1 MSERITLFAEVILP
15 LPLPSTYTYRIPF
28 EWNDLVKKG
37 QRVVVQL
44 GNKKIYSGI
53 VFDVHDKA
61 PKVSSVKY
69 ILSILDEEPII
80 SELSFSLWLWVA
92 SYYMCYLG
100 DVMSA
105 ALPSAL
111 RLKSETKI
119 IMHPDFDGDITSLSE
134 DESKVFEVV
143 SRKESIEIKDA
154 IETTG
159 NNNILPLLN
168 SMIRKNLIITEEE
181 LNSKYRPKVEE
192 YISISN
198 NYKDEEKLKELFTR
212 LESKKTLQKQYEA
225 ILIFLSLAKNKDNEI
240 KKSDLTK
247 QPNISASAIKT
258 LIRDEVFHIEKKIQS
273 RLVKRESNLSVDKLI
288 LSEEQSIAYNSII
301 EKWDE
306 KPVSLIHGITGSGKT
321 ELYIKLINDV
331 IKEGRQVLFL
341 LPEIALTSHLIT
353 RLEKYFGNRIG
364 VFHSRFSNE
373 ERIEIWNKVRNPIK
387 ESRYDIILGSR
398 SSIFLPFI
406 DLGLI
411 IVDEEHDPSY
421 KQYDPSPR
429 YNARDTAIVLANLH
443 KAKTVLGSATPS
455 LESYFN
461 AKDDKYQLLELK
473 QRYSGTLLP
482 EVFLADIKESTKA
495 KKMYSHFTKTL
506 LENMGEA
513 LKNKEQIILFQNRRG
528 FARHLQ
534 CEACSWIPSCERCDV
549 SLTYHK
555 QSELLKCHYCGYS
568 INIPQQCP
576 ECNSHGV
583 KMVGFG
589 TEKIEEDLNIF
600 FPDAR
605 IARMDLD
612 TTRAKSSYET
622 LITDFQDRKIDI
634 LVGTQMITKG
644 LDFDNV
650 SIVGILNADSIINFP
665 DFRSYERAFQQM
677 VQVSGRAGR
686 KFKRGRVI
694 IQTFNPYH
702 PAIKDVISSDYN
714 SMYESQILERKV
726 FKYPPFYRLIKISL
740 RHREKNVVD
749 KSSEEFALEIRKIFG
764 GRILGPEYPLIPR
777 IRNYYSKEF
786 WLKVEK
792 EASITQVKQEIKVLM
807 EKFQA
812 SHKQLRISIDV
823 DPV

>member
-80 SELSFSLWLWVA
+80 SELSFSLWQWIA

-119 IMHPDFDGDITSLSE
+119 IIHPDFYGDITSLSE
-134 DESKVFEVV
+134 EESRVFEVV

-154 IETTG
+154 IQTTG
-159 NNNILPLLN
+159 NDNILPLLN

-192 YISISN
+192 YISMSKD
-198 NYKDEEKLKELFTR
+198 YKDEEKLKELFTR
-212 LESKKTLQKQYEA
+212 LESKKGLQKQYEA
-225 ILIFLSLAKNKDNEI
+225 LLIFLSIAKNKDNEI
-240 KKSDLTK
+240 KKSDLNK

-273 RLVKRESNLSVDKLI
+273 RLVRRESNLSVDKLM
-288 LSEEQSIAYNSII
+288 LSDEQLIAYNSIV

-306 KPVSLIHGITGSGKT
+306 KPVSLIHGVTGSGKT

-331 IKEGRQVLFL
+331 INNGRQVLFL

-398 SSIFLPFI
+398 SSIFLPFT

-429 YNARDTAIVLANLH
+429 YNARDTAIVLAHLH
-443 KAKTVLGSATPS
+443 RAKTVLGSATPS

-461 AKDDKYQLLELK
+461 AKEDKYQLLELK
-473 QRYSGTLLP
+473 TRYSGTLLP
-482 EVFLADIKESTKA
+482 EVFVADIKESTKS
-495 KKMYSHFTKTL
+495 KMMYSHFTKVL

-528 FARHLQ
+528 FAKHLQ
-534 CEACSWIPSCERCDV
+534 CEACSWIPSCEHCDV

-555 QSELLKCHYCGYS
+555 QSELL
-568 INIPQQCP
+568 
-576 ECNSHGV
+576 
-583 KMVGFG
+583 
-589 TEKIEEDLNIF
+589 
-600 FPDAR
+600 
-605 IARMDLD
+605 
-612 TTRAKSSYET
+612 
-622 LITDFQDRKIDI
+622 
-634 LVGTQMITKG
+634 
-644 LDFDNV
+644 
-650 SIVGILNADSIINFP
+650 
-665 DFRSYERAFQQM
+665 
-677 VQVSGRAGR
+677 
-686 KFKRGRVI
+686 
-694 IQTFNPYH
+694 
-702 PAIKDVISSDYN
+702 
-714 SMYESQILERKV
+714 
-726 FKYPPFYRLIKISL
+726 
-740 RHREKNVVD
+740 
-749 KSSEEFALEIRKIFG
+749 
-764 GRILGPEYPLIPR
+764 
-777 IRNYYSKEF
+777 
-786 WLKVEK
+786 
-792 EASITQVKQEIKVLM
+792 
-807 EKFQA
+807 
-812 SHKQLRISIDV
+812 
-823 DPV
+823 